1 MADDPTGEITNLDQV
16 IGVLRD
22 YLDKRTTSQLDIN
35 RRLDFLV
42 SQLGGISELTHRVD
56 GLEAGLQQQG
66 ITLQSLTRLVGDAQN
81 DFDDRTQ
88 IILRDAELLRG
99 TLRDATAAFQQAQDN
114 QNRDWDDRWQALR
127 GDIDGLRA
135 ANKERVQ
142 AEATVTVSKIS
153 RSQAVAIAL
162 ITTLGAVLVS
172 LITQLLQQAK

>member
-1 MADDPTGEITNLDQV
+1 MDDSPGEMTNLDQV

-56 GLEAGLQQQG
+56 GLDAGAQQQA
-66 ITLQSLTRLVGDAQN
+66 ITLQSLSRIVGDAQN

-99 TLRDATAAFQQAQDN
+99 TLRDATTTFQQAQDN

-127 GDIDGLRA
+127 SDLDGLHS
-135 ANKERVQ
+135 ANKERAQ

-153 RSQAVAIAL
+153 RSQAVAIAI
-162 ITTLGAVLVS
+162 ITTVGALLVS